1 MKLGKISLSIIILI
15 FAFSL
20 NLKAEDKIISAP
32 IINLENLE
40 PSYENLE
47 NEKDTTLDLNSEIKK
62 RNVIEKNIK
71 NIKFVNLIGLDKITA
86 KTIPIK
92 IKLGET
98 AKFGLLEIKALKC
111 GISNTQETKN
121 NSVAYLQVKDISE
134 NQNEKVFIF
143 NGWTFSSNPSLTP
156 IDHAIYDIWL
166 IGCENA

>member
-1 MKLGKISLSIIILI
+1 MKLGKISFLSILFPILLT
-15 FAFSL
+15 SL
-20 NLKAEDKIISAP
+20 NAEDKIITAP

-47 NEKDTTLDLNSEIKK
+47 NEKDTDANSNTLIKK
-62 RNVIEKNIK
+62 RKIISKKN
-71 NIKFVNLIGLDKITA
+71 NDIKFVNLIGLDKITA

-111 GISNTQETKN
+111 GISDVSKTKN
-121 NSVAYLQVKDISE
+121 NSVAYLQVRDISE

-143 NGWTFSSNPSLTP
+143 NGWTFSSNPSLAP

-166 IGCENA
+166 VSCDSI

>member
-1 MKLGKISLSIIILI
+1 MKLGRISFLSILFFILLT
-15 FAFSL
+15 SL
-20 NLKAEDKIISAP
+20 NAEDKILTAP

-47 NEKDTTLDLNSEIKK
+47 NEKDTDTNSNSLIKK
-62 RNVIEKNIK
+62 RKIINKKNN

-111 GISNTQETKN
+111 GISDVSKTKN
-121 NSVAYLQVKDISE
+121 NSVAYLQVRDISE

-143 NGWTFSSNPSLTP
+143 NGWTFSSNPSLAP

-166 IGCENA
+166 VSCDSI